1 LKSKRLVKV
10 FVTTIVIIVSL
21 AVSILIYWESAM
33 KDYGYEY
40 NGVKAIIEYND
51 LNEPISESEG
61 RTVFSKYCRS
71 VNSSYIGNRGFSLN
85 LFPEQVNGTGDKDGT
100 ICVNIIWETNE
111 NITVILYWDSDDEQS
126 YEKDKSNLFPY
137 IYFIIGIFKNE
148 FNEEPDN
155 ISYEKMIIEHQIK
168 QT

>member
-1 LKSKRLVKV
+1 
-10 FVTTIVIIVSL
+10 
-21 AVSILIYWESAM
+21 M

-40 NGVKAIIEYND
+40 TGVKAIIEYND

-61 RTVFSKYCRS
+61 RAVFSKYCRS
-71 VNSSYIGNRGFSLN
+71 VNSSYIGNSGFRLN
-85 LFPEQVNGTGDKDGT
+85 LSPEQVNGTGDKDGT

-111 NITVILYWDSDDEQS
+111 NITVTLYWDSDDEQS

>member
-1 LKSKRLVKV
+1 
-10 FVTTIVIIVSL
+10 
-21 AVSILIYWESAM
+21 M

-40 NGVKAIIEYND
+40 TGVKAIIEYND

-61 RTVFSKYCRS
+61 RAVFSKYCRS
-71 VNSSYIGNRGFSLN
+71 VNSSYIGNSGFRLN
-85 LFPEQVNGTGDKDGT
+85 LSPEQVNGTGDKDGT

-111 NITVILYWDSDDEQS
+111 NIIVTLYWDSDDEQS